1 MVAHWMI
8 LSLRDIEIKI
18 ALSKKDFFPKCLK
31 CVSQTETWNQD
42 FPSSHFIP
50 FIDLIFFFLS
60 TVILIWMT
68 NRAGEVTYKKACE
81 SIKIK
86 HFFGLEM
93 SCSKAV
99 LRRDIKLEI
108 VKSYWKS

>member
-1 MVAHWMI
+1 
-8 LSLRDIEIKI
+8 
-18 ALSKKDFFPKCLK
+18 
-31 CVSQTETWNQD
+31 
-42 FPSSHFIP
+42 
-50 FIDLIFFFLS
+50 
-60 TVILIWMT
+60 MT
-68 NRAGEVTYKKACE
+68 NRAGEVTYKKAFE